1 MINELLE
8 QSIKTWSLK
17 KWLSIIK
24 ESSRRICQ
32 ELIVSL
38 ASIHKYFSEILGFE
52 QARVATFQLIN
63 HYIERREW

>member
-17 KWLSIIK
+17 KRLSIIK
-24 ESSRRICQ
+24 ESSRRMCQ

-52 QARVATFQLIN
+52 
-63 HYIERREW
+63 